1 MGRRISETTSS
12 SADIASLVVEDGWV
26 RIAGIVAVIG
36 FVGIAAFQAAIA
48 AGAPLGR
55 AAWGGTHV
63 RVPQRFRIASAVA
76 FVVWI
81 VAALVALA
89 RAGVD
94 ASPIPFSASRWAIWV
109 LVVILP
115 IGAVMNAASR
125 SSWERFLWAP
135 VALVLAVLCLAL
147 ALEG

>member
-1 MGRRISETTSS
+1 M
-12 SADIASLVVEDGWV
+12 DDWV
-26 RIAGIVAVIG
+26 RVLGVVAAIG
-36 FVGIAAFQAAIA
+36 FAGIAAFQAAIA

-63 RVPQRFRIASAVA
+63 RLPQRLRAASAVA
-76 FVVWI
+76 VVLWI
-81 VAALVALA
+81 LAALVVLA
-89 RAGVD
+89 RAGFD
-94 ASPIPFSASRWAIWV
+94 ASPIPFGTSRWAIWV

-135 VALVLAVLCLAL
+135 VALALALICLGLAL
-147 ALEG
+147 AG

>member
-1 MGRRISETTSS
+1 M
-12 SADIASLVVEDGWV
+12 AA
-26 RIAGIVAVIG
+26 AGLI
-36 FVGIAAFQAAIA
+36 GIAAFQAAIA

-55 AAWGGTHV
+55 AAWGGAHV
-63 RVPQRFRIASAVA
+63 RLPQRLRVASAVA
-76 FVVWI
+76 VVVWI

-89 RAGVD
+89 RARFE
-94 ASPIPFSASRWAIWV
+94 ASPIPFTVSRWAIWV

-115 IGAVMNAASR
+115 IGALMNAASR

-135 VALVLAVLCLAL
+135 IALALAVLCLAL

>member
-1 MGRRISETTSS
+1 MAAATGFL
-12 SADIASLVVEDGWV
+12 AIAT
-26 RIAGIVAVIG
+26 
-36 FVGIAAFQAAIA
+36 FQAAIA

-63 RVPQRFRIASAVA
+63 RLPPRLRAASAVA
-76 FVVWI
+76 VVVWI
-81 VAALVALA
+81 LAALVALA
-89 RAGVD
+89 RARFDV
-94 ASPIPFSASRWAIWV
+94 SPIPFTVSRWAIWI

-125 SSWERFLWAP
+125 SPWERFLWAP
-135 VALVLAVLCLAL
+135 IAFVLGVLCLAL